1 MKTTELVKYIPEHG
15 YYLFDKQ
22 VQETNLLLSSVG
34 DWEQAAKDWYNSGPA
49 YTLMIDGKP
58 EACGG
63 IAFLDS
69 TMGECWVLIPKLNH
83 SIIIYRNILKMF
95 NMLLDEHNFRRVQ
108 AHVMKDFKNGIKL
121 VERLGMTHEG
131 WLRNY
136 GPNRETYG
144 LYARVQ

>member
-1 MKTTELVKYIPEHG
+1 
-15 YYLFDKQ
+15 
-22 VQETNLLLSSVG
+22 
-34 DWEQAAKDWYNSGPA
+34 
-49 YTLMIDGKP
+49 
-58 EACGG
+58 
-63 IAFLDS
+63 
-69 TMGECWVLIPKLNH
+69 
-83 SIIIYRNILKMF
+83 MF
-95 NMLLDEHNFRRVQ
+95 NMLLDEHKFRRVQ